1 LDVETHLQ
9 VWKELKPHLIGGD
22 VEAAAEDFLRVL
34 IEHGADADE
43 IATYALDD
51 ALKLAIQEY
60 VEIDEDEFEGE
71 QDQDEYEYD

>member
-1 LDVETHLQ
+1 MDIETHLQ

-22 VEAAAEDFLRVL
+22 VDAAAEDFMRVL

-43 IATYALDD
+43 IATYALDG

-60 VEIDEDEFEGE
+60 IEIEEDFE
-71 QDQDEYEYD
+71 DTDIDEYEYED